1 MEKDF
6 LDDGREIMKH
16 DEDAVTN
23 NRFFDERGSKKNS
36 PGCRRMKN
44 LRRKNGLHYFKQTR
58 LYVPAGELRK
68 RLFLEFH
75 GISLAGHKGFRAMMA
90 ELQKWYFW
98 PYMGTDTDE
107 YIKT

>member
-68 RLFLEFH
+68 RLFIEFH
-75 GISLAGHKGFRAMMA
+75 GISLAGHKGISRYDGRT
-90 ELQKWYFW
+90 QKMVFW
-98 PYMGTDTDE
+98 AVHGNGYR
-107 YIKT
+107 

>member
-1 MEKDF
+1 
-6 LDDGREIMKH
+6 MKH

-36 PGCRRMKN
+36 PGCRRIKN

-68 RLFLEFH
+68 RLFIEFH
-75 GISLAGHKGFRAMMA
+75 GISLAGHKGISR
-90 ELQKWYFW
+90 YDGRT
-98 PYMGTDTDE
+98 P
-107 YIKT
+107 KTVFLAVHGNGYR